1 MPDTFSDKQQKQHVE
16 KRNLLIIKSK
26 ESRTPQASEQINKS
40 GTLLPK
46 HKINSVIKKQN
57 SAPALPY
64 NNKQQPEVAALVEK
78 ASNKLHALNK
88 QKTPNTI
95 SIKGLPRISIEATSN
110 SWVQIQASNSDILYR
125 QILKTGDTYD
135 VPDRNDLFL
144 TTGNIQALIIKING
158 KQISEIESPTRIAK
172 NIALTSKNL
181 FKFSGNN

>member
-1 MPDTFSDKQQKQHVE
+1 MFSDKQQSSTLKKKPINYQV
-16 KRNLLIIKSK
+16 K

-57 SAPALPY
+57 SAPTLPY

-88 QKTPNTI
+88 KKTPNTI

-144 TTGNIQALIIKING
+144 TTGNIQALILKING

-181 FKFSGNN
+181 FKLSGNN